1 MQLYPREARKLFSS
15 LRLSCCL
22 VCGASFK
29 GGVLNYLIRHH
40 TATEAMFSVSFLT
53 QVLYGT
59 AQMQHNASLEAENAE
74 LRSELAAIAAAREA
88 AESALLRASAE
99 RAVAAEAAAGQQVLA
114 AAEAERCK
122 TTGLRLLELADHAAL
137 VAAAYEVPALN
148 LCLSSLV
155 TSSHYMSLYQIPVHV
170 FVPISQFMCLSGLS
184 GRTGK

>member
-1 MQLYPREARKLFSS
+1 MLI
-15 LRLSCCL
+15 
-22 VCGASFK
+22 
-29 GGVLNYLIRHH
+29 YLIRHH
-40 TATEAMFSVSFLT
+40 TAIEARFSVSFLT
-53 QVLYGT
+53 RVLYGT

-137 VAAAYEVPALN
+137 VAAAYEVPALI
-148 LCLSSLV
+148 LSSLV
-155 TSSHYMSLYQIPVHV
+155 TSSHYMSLYQIPIHV